1 MTISSGAG
9 ATTNGGIVVDAKT
22 GAGTAGAITVRQGSS
37 SGDRLVVSSAGAV
50 TVSAASNQDVS
61 VTAGGTG
68 SITLTPG
75 DDFTVDAG
83 DDVSI
88 DAAGSLFLKQD
99 STNILSWNDAGAV
112 TLSSVEDQPISI
124 APLGSSTAAGGAVS
138 LTGGGASGASDA
150 GGAVEVVGGTAT
162 GTTSVGGAASL
173 LSGDGTSS
181 HGAVLID
188 SSPGSGGAG
197 TLTLRQGSGEDRFA
211 VTTAGAVT
219 VSAASNQDV
228 SVTAGGTGSITLTPG
243 DDFTVDAGDDVSIDA
258 AGSLFLKQDSTNIL
272 SWNDA
277 GAVTVSAVSGQAT

>member
-1 MTISSGAG
+1 MGLA
-9 ATTNGGIVVDAKT
+9 
-22 GAGTAGAITVRQGSS
+22 
-37 SGDRLVVSSAGAV
+37 
-50 TVSAASNQDVS
+50 
-61 VTAGGTG
+61 
-68 SITLTPG
+68 
-75 DDFTVDAG
+75 
-83 DDVSI
+83 
-88 DAAGSLFLKQD
+88 
-99 STNILSWNDAGAV
+99 
-112 TLSSVEDQPISI
+112 
-124 APLGSSTAAGGAVS
+124 
-138 LTGGGASGASDA
+138 A

-272 SWNDA
+272 TNILSWNDA
-277 GAVTVSAVSGQAT
+277 GAVTVSAVSGQDLTMT

>member
-1 MTISSGAG
+1 MG
-9 ATTNGGIVVDAKT
+9 
-22 GAGTAGAITVRQGSS
+22 
-37 SGDRLVVSSAGAV
+37 L
-50 TVSAASNQDVS
+50 AAW
-61 VTAGGTG
+61 
-68 SITLTPG
+68 
-75 DDFTVDAG
+75 F
-83 DDVSI
+83 
-88 DAAGSLFLKQD
+88 
-99 STNILSWNDAGAV
+99 
-112 TLSSVEDQPISI
+112 
-124 APLGSSTAAGGAVS
+124 
-138 LTGGGASGASDA
+138 
-150 GGAVEVVGGTAT
+150 EVVGGTAT

-197 TLTLRQGSGEDRFA
+197 TLTLRQGGEDRFA

-277 GAVTVSAVSGQAT
+277 AR

>member
-1 MTISSGAG
+1 M
-9 ATTNGGIVVDAKT
+9 
-22 GAGTAGAITVRQGSS
+22 
-37 SGDRLVVSSAGAV
+37 VSSAGAV

-277 GAVTVSAVSGQAT
+277 GAVTAVSGQADDERR

>member
-1 MTISSGAG
+1 MVPHTTTISSGAG
-9 ATTNGGIVVDAKT
+9 ATTNGGMWLS
-22 GAGTAGAITVRQGSS
+22 AGTAGAITVRQGEL

-150 GGAVEVVGGTAT
+150 
-162 GTTSVGGAASL
+162 AAL
-173 LSGDGTSS
+173 LRRWWYCERPRCECDGWRYW
-181 HGAVLID
+181 ID
-188 SSPGSGGAG
+188 NAD
-197 TLTLRQGSGEDRFA
+197 TR
-211 VTTAGAVT
+211 
-219 VSAASNQDV
+219 
-228 SVTAGGTGSITLTPG
+228 
-243 DDFTVDAGDDVSIDA
+243 
-258 AGSLFLKQDSTNIL
+258 
-272 SWNDA
+272 
-277 GAVTVSAVSGQAT
+277 